1 MQSNASAVL
10 LLLKQNPFNP
20 TPFDFFKPEKAPA
33 SEPGDGFVM
42 STAFI
47 IEVQSHAAG
56 IVVRDG
62 RAYRFHA
69 ASHDFNLLDGREFRS
84 PGEAHKAALRHLAS
98 LDKSKAGSRPVV
110 AKAA

>member
-1 MQSNASAVL
+1 MQPNAPAVL
-10 LLLKQNPFNP
+10 LLLKLERLQPHPIRFLQ
-20 TPFDFFKPEKAPA
+20 TRKAPA

-69 ASHDFNLLDGREFRS
+69 ASHDFNPLDGREFRS
-84 PGEAHKAALRHLAS
+84 PGEAHKAALRHLAT
-98 LDKSKAGSRPVV
+98 LAKTPGRTAT
-110 AKAA
+110 AKAAA

>member
-10 LLLKQNPFNP
+10 LLLKRRPFNP
-20 TPFDFFKPEKAPA
+20 TRFDFFKPEKAPA

-47 IEVQSHAAG
+47 IEVKSHAAG

-69 ASHDFNLLDGREFRS
+69 ASHDFNPLDGREFRS
-84 PGEAHKAALRHLAS
+84 PGEAHKAALRHLAT
-98 LDKSKAGSRPVV
+98 LAKTPGRTAT
-110 AKAA
+110 AKAAA